1 MMLLMCI
8 TAVIAV
14 TTWGLMT
21 SKVTEEE
28 LNEMLNDEE
37 MWP

>member
-8 TAVIAV
+8 TALIVF

-28 LNEMLNDEE
+28 INEMLNDEE